1 METDFAGV
9 LQFGGEDLANQMMNF
24 GGNHPNWCASIIPTG
39 VLEIFDNNE
48 VSSFHAQLPHGKVK
62 QKDFCGE
69 EFQKNQLQTEEKTR
83 PDTQN
88 CQHGNMRCFKEDAKD

>member
-1 METDFAGV
+1 
-9 LQFGGEDLANQMMNF
+9 MMNLGYF
-24 GGNHPNWCASIIPTG
+24 GLKIHWSVSIIPTG

-48 VSSFHAQLPHGKVK
+48 ASSFHAQLPHGKVK

-69 EFQKNQLQTEEKTR
+69 EFRKNQLQTEEKTR

-88 CQHGNMRCFKEDAKD
+88 CQHGNMRCFKEDAKG